1 MAGIIGF
8 GARRGRKLLMFEFLS
23 YWQQASWDKI
33 FRVFWYFII
42 FELFRYILVDYV
54 VLFLFHIRKTWDRNK
69 WNTARMQMWQDF
81 PLVSIIV
88 PGKNEGK
95 HIYKL
100 TRSLAEQTYKNFE
113 LIVVDDGSDD
123 QTRLIGRDLERRGLI
138 DLFISQDVRGGK
150 ASGANVA
157 LSYSKGKYI
166 VHFDADCS
174 FDRDAVERSIIP
186 FYMDDRIAATG
197 GDLEVRN
204 HDESLCTTLQA
215 IEYSKVILI
224 GRMVT
229 TYLGIYRII
238 SGAFGAFR
246 KDLLD
251 RVGGWDIGPGLD
263 GDITVK
269 MRKMGYKVYFEPLAK
284 GKTSVPNTFKKL
296 FKQRMRWDKSIIRFR
311 ARKHKDIFYPNA
323 NFSFINFF
331 SSSENLLYN
340 VIFNLQWYFYIL
352 DMVVNFRGIIQY
364 IIPMNILLYTIGN
377 FLQYFVIIAMDKNPR
392 SKLKFIPY
400 LPLMVLYTGYFL
412 RWARTK
418 AHFQEFFKRASYK
431 DPWNPLKSSQQARA
445 MKI

>member
-1 MAGIIGF
+1 
-8 GARRGRKLLMFEFLS
+8 MFEFIE
-23 YWQQASWDKI
+23 YWKSVGWGQI
-33 FRVFWYFII
+33 YRVFWYFII
-42 FELFRYILVDYV
+42 FELFRYVVVDFLV
-54 VLFLFHIRKTWDRNK
+54 LILFHVRKSLDRKK
-69 WNTARMQMWQDF
+69 WHQAKIDLWKDY

-113 LIVVDDGSDD
+113 LIIVDDGSDD
-123 QTRLIGRDLERRGLI
+123 KTRLIGRDLEKRGLI

-157 LSYSKGKYI
+157 LTYAKGKYI

-174 FDRDAVERSIIP
+174 FDRDAVEQCLIP
-186 FYMDDRIAATG
+186 FYTDEKIAAVG

-204 HDESLCTTLQA
+204 DSESLVTTLQA
-215 IEYSKVILI
+215 IEYMKVILV

-229 TYLGIYRII
+229 TYMGIYRII

-269 MRKMGYKVYFEPLAK
+269 FRKMGYKVYFEPRAR

-296 FKQRMRWDKSIIRFR
+296 FKQRLRWDKSIIRFR
-311 ARKHKDIFYPNA
+311 LRKHKDIFYPNQ
-323 NFSFINFF
+323 NFKFINFF
-331 SSSENLLYN
+331 SSLENIAYN
-340 VIFNLQWYFYIL
+340 VFFNIQWYIYIIDL
-352 DMVVNFRGIIQY
+352 VVNFGGLLHY
-364 IIPMNILLYTIGN
+364 IIPMNILLYTLANLAQFFAILG
-377 FLQYFVIIAMDKNPR
+377 MCKNPR
-392 SKLKFIPY
+392 EKLKLLPY
-400 LPLMVLYTGYFL
+400 MPMMVFYTGYFL

-418 AHFQEFFKRASYK
+418 AHYQEFFKRASYK
-431 DPWNPLKSSQQARA
+431 DPWNPVKSSQQAKA
-445 MKI
+445 MRI